1 MLTARPVRRMA
12 IHIVGSCLLLSGLVA
27 ACSSADNGGTP
38 TADTPGVDAPP
49 EPARLKPMDKPTKPF
64 QVSKL
69 PRETGTT
76 ELDSIRNGL
85 KKVAW
90 VSLGTTP
97 KSIKSACTVDNT
109 ELLAIDEKASKSF
122 SCDVVTG
129 TKQTTGRGESKK
141 TEIVDEIRT
150 RFTVRATRK
159 GSTIDWTYSARS
171 LPVSRAKME
180 HEIAR
185 QADDPARV
193 TCLGGDTVLLRVGD
207 PDALHCVVTHPDN
220 SQTSYYGG
228 LDTKGALTFATA
240 KDLERG

>member
-1 MLTARPVRRMA
+1 MLTDRVRRLA
-12 IHIVGSCLLLSGLVA
+12 IRILGSCLLFSGLV

-38 TADTPGVDAPP
+38 SADSPGDAP
-49 EPARLKPMDKPTKPF
+49 PARLKLMDKPTKPL
-64 QVSKL
+64 QVSEFPK
-69 PRETGTT
+69 ETGST
-76 ELDSIRNGL
+76 ELDSIRYGL

-90 VSLGTTP
+90 VSLGTIPGSTN
-97 KSIKSACTVDNT
+97 SACTVTNT
-109 ELLAIDEKASKSF
+109 DLLAIDEKKSESF
-122 SCDVVTG
+122 SCHVVTG
-129 TKQTTGRGESKK
+129 TRQTTGKGSAKK
-141 TEIVDEIRT
+141 TEIVDEVRT

-171 LPVSRAKME
+171 LPVSQARMQ

-193 TCLGGDTVLLRVGD
+193 TCLGEDMVLLRVGD
-207 PDALHCVVTHPDN
+207 PDALHCVVTHPDS
-220 SQTSYYGG
+220 SQTAYYGG